1 MFKKLSAFFLS
12 FLPMVQRFPYAFALI
27 IYFSII
33 DSIQII
39 LGPTDIFNLSGAT
52 TPSYFRL
59 DLLKTLGFIFLL
71 ATIGIRIAYEQ
82 LINNDSVKLPFK
94 IKPHYDH
101 LASAILAL
109 LLVILGI
116 LIYLVPSPLL
126 TIEIGLLWLIVV
138 LFLPFAPFILTGNK
152 ISGYLLYLLTKYI
165 TLGFFILFLSIVIPN
180 AINIVITVVA
190 RIPLGPLNKYI
201 TSILELI
208 VTYGFGIPYFITQLP
223 KDGIYEK
230 NINNDHPFFRFLY
243 GTLFPLGLF
252 NVLLSAFAGLAA
264 SSLLLE
270 SIQGS
275 LDPEISTLVANG
287 VISLLVLPN
296 LLLGHFFL
304 LNSTE
309 LKNTRVLSK
318 LFHYVF
324 PFVSPILTLVLL
336 SETLR
341 TVFTPLAWEL
351 SPIILL
357 NLVFSIASI
366 YWTFIYF
373 KNKRV
378 LPIRPYYLTFIIAL
392 VIIVI
397 LLPFTDLSSLNGIN
411 DFLYG
416 TGLIA

>member
-1 MFKKLSAFFLS
+1 
-12 FLPMVQRFPYAFALI
+12 
-27 IYFSII
+27 
-33 DSIQII
+33 
-39 LGPTDIFNLSGAT
+39 
-52 TPSYFRL
+52 
-59 DLLKTLGFIFLL
+59 
-71 ATIGIRIAYEQ
+71 
-82 LINNDSVKLPFK
+82 
-94 IKPHYDH
+94 
-101 LASAILAL
+101 
-109 LLVILGI
+109 
-116 LIYLVPSPLL
+116 
-126 TIEIGLLWLIVV
+126 VV
-138 LFLPFAPFILTGNK
+138 LFLPFAPFIIKGNN

-165 TLGFFILFLSIVIPN
+165 TLGFFILFLAIVIPN

-190 RIPLGPLNKYI
+190 RIPLGPLSESI

-208 VTYGFGIPYFITQLP
+208 VTFGFGIPYFITQLP
-223 KDGIYEK
+223 KDGKYEK

-243 GTLFPLGLF
+243 GTLIPLGLF
-252 NVLLSAFAGLAA
+252 LGLLSTFTGLAA
-264 SSLLLE
+264 ASLLLE

-296 LLLGHFFL
+296 LLFGHFFL
-304 LNSTE
+304 FNSIE
-309 LKNTRVLSK
+309 LKSTRILSK

-324 PFVSPILTLVLL
+324 PFVSPIITLVLL

-341 TVFTPLAWEL
+341 TIFTPLAWEL

-357 NLVFSIASI
+357 NLVFSIASA
-366 YWTFIYF
+366 YLTFIYF

-378 LPIRPYYLTFIIAL
+378 LPVRPYYLTFIIAFIML
-392 VIIVI
+392 VI